1 MSSSEQISEIELLK
15 RRLQAFEEASPD
27 LADKI
32 KQREEELSAQ
42 AEEEKKNKISSY
54 IEEAIW
60 EISARVA
67 SGHQDLNWHFMG
79 GFKHKG
85 ISPCPHGYGGEQSNY
100 QCGRSLEKTS
110 IEKEKFRIKIEEVL
124 QMAFDTIKDNKR
136 EINELKAKM
145 EKMEK
150 YMAVNQIDQNEQL
163 TASEETSLDLANS
176 ETIPLAK
183 PIDVQIGIPVS
194 KQESFEE
201 DSDEAQMNAA
211 IAAHQRNPI
220 KPKPKI
226 SGSRS
231 FMDSNNVLR
240 WRM

>member
-42 AEEEKKNKISSY
+42 VEEDKMLRERERIISNIPDV
-54 IEEAIW
+54 IENLSQVAIGNLGW
-60 EISARVA
+60 LKVEPPINISTGERVYTDDRTRFEYCFNQ
-67 SGHQDLNWHFMG
+67 S
-79 GFKHKG
+79 
-85 ISPCPHGYGGEQSNY
+85 ISRVTRTE
-100 QCGRSLEKTS
+100 S
-110 IEKEKFRIKIEEVL
+110 IKMKEVL

-163 TASEETSLDLANS
+163 TASEETFLDLANS